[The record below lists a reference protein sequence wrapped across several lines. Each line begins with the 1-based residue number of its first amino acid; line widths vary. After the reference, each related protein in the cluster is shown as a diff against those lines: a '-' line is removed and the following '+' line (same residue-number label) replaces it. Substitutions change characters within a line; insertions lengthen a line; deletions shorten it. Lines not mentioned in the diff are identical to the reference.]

1 MPGHIHHSQLHAMSP
16 VISPNPATPL
26 FEEPS
31 DPLQDGSSS
40 HSAGWL
46 NLLHLQQ
53 LSSPLFPEDS
63 GAPTVLMNMCTHMG
77 VCVCVWRRKI
87 TSSIDRAVLFFIL
100 FSYCSTCPWCLTHLS
115 GLWSFHAFKVS
126 HLSCYQ
132 YPATDEKNII
142 TDLV

>member
-1 MPGHIHHSQLHAMSP
+1 MPGHIHHSQLQAMSP

-31 DPLQDGSSS
+31 DPLQVGSSS

-77 VCVCVWRRKI
+77 VCVCMKEK
-87 TSSIDRAVLFFIL
+87 D
-100 FSYCSTCPWCLTHLS
+100 HLQ
-115 GLWSFHAFKVS
+115 H
-126 HLSCYQ
+126 
-132 YPATDEKNII
+132 
-142 TDLV
+142 